1 MNRLTDLSVLL
12 FSAVRRKEIVS
23 KNKQQEVPHADK
35 R

>member
-12 FSAVRRKEIVS
+12 FSVVRRKEFVS
-23 KNKQQEVPHADK
+23 KNKHQEVPHAGK

>member
-1 MNRLTDLSVLL
+1 MNRLTGRGVLL
-12 FSAVRRKEIVS
+12 FFVVRRKEIVS